1 MSVLLNRM
9 IAGYLE
15 EAAEILR
22 LHGAVSN
29 TERAH
34 RLGRSRDWV
43 VLYAQDA
50 THEHQYTVITS
61 THGAMRGRR
70 EVAGRERQCRS
81 AERRAA

>member
-1 MSVLLNRM
+1 LLAISKRRQRSC
-9 IAGYLE
+9 AFTALY
-15 EAAEILR
+15 
-22 LHGAVSN
+22 SN

>member
-1 MSVLLNRM
+1 
-9 IAGYLE
+9 
-15 EAAEILR
+15 
-22 LHGAVSN
+22 
-29 TERAH
+29 
-34 RLGRSRDWV
+34 V